1 MPKRMHWRKQ
11 KLLNA
16 AKFRRIYDGQFTPSA
31 TNAIEFLTEGSS
43 NVEGLPRED
52 YDYIVHETLIDLND
66 DGSSHYIIAE
76 HD

>member
-1 MPKRMHWRKQ
+1 MHWRKQ

-16 AKFRRIYDGQFTPSA
+16 ARFRRIYDGQFNPSL
-31 TNAIEFLTEGSS
+31 TNAIEFLTEGSPAT
-43 NVEGLPRED
+43 EGLPRED